1 MLGAVCLRKAVL
13 PSKEVRTLPPV
24 ADIILWVT
32 VMSVPTDLELAI
44 LLVVFCSS
52 TCILPCCCPMY
63 ASLAPS
69 PLGTNGFANGLR
81 VSPAAKLDIQV
92 IIRVTMWSGIK

>member
-1 MLGAVCLRKAVL
+1 MYVGCCLLEEGVL

-32 VMSVPTDLELAI
+32 VISVPADLELAI
-44 LLVVFCSS
+44 LLLVSCSS
-52 TCILPCCCPMY
+52 TCILSCCCPMY
-63 ASLAPS
+63 VSLAPS
-69 PLGTNGFANGLR
+69 PLGTNGFADGLR

-92 IIRVTMWSGIK
+92 IIRVTMWSEI